1 MGSQTGPEALAQP
14 LKVGTM
20 LGRYQLLETLGSG
33 GMATVYLAEL
43 RAEQGFSRRVALKV
57 VHAHLA
63 LQPDFSQWFIS
74 EARLGGVLHHPN
86 LVATLD
92 FGQLDGHWFMAMEH
106 VDGWTLSELARLL
119 LPAYPTLPITISCQV
134 MIQICRGLQHAH
146 QARDAAGHPLHIVHR
161 DIKPSN
167 ILIDRHG
174 TAKLADFGVARA
186 ESNVS
191 KTVASGVVKGSFR
204 HMPPEQALAS
214 RDLDARA
221 DLFAMGTVFYQ
232 LLTGRAVYQADNQM
246 QALRM
251 AMDGEVGPALAAL
264 PTLPAQGRILHIL
277 HHTLA
282 KDRQARF
289 SSAAELEDALTELLH
304 AVGSLPTLNTRWLEE
319 AQRAAT
325 QQAEA
330 IQRGRQEW
338 LTPSP
343 LPEEAPTTPSHPNQ
357 RVGQVAH
364 PVASA
369 AAPTPSH
376 FAPTEQ
382 GLVKPVAPVSSPAQ
396 ATHTT
401 PRAAAA
407 ATAPREG
414 GSPPSVQVARGG
426 ARWGLVG
433 MGVVLLMGL
442 LLMGLWWSS
451 TLQRSAPSTSE
462 QVSHATI
469 QGTNDAAE
477 APARASTSEPVSPPA
492 EEGVNVASAQTGA
505 TLREGSG
512 SASAGGGNV
521 AEAEVLRN
529 SEGAPA
535 PATSA
540 SNKLG
545 SGKKAA
551 TRGYARLYVNAR
563 PCVELEI
570 NGRRFPCPVEGLN
583 VASGTQRLTAFF
595 EEQAPQTLTV
605 TLQGGE
611 LGRCLFSSTMP
622 EGRCRVEPAS
632 PEGASTHAE

>member
-1 MGSQTGPEALAQP
+1 
-14 LKVGTM
+14 
-20 LGRYQLLETLGSG
+20 
-33 GMATVYLAEL
+33 
-43 RAEQGFSRRVALKV
+43 
-57 VHAHLA
+57 
-63 LQPDFSQWFIS
+63 
-74 EARLGGVLHHPN
+74 
-86 LVATLD
+86 
-92 FGQLDGHWFMAMEH
+92 MAMEY
-106 VDGWTLSELARLL
+106 VEGWTLSELARLL

-146 QARDAAGHPLHIVHR
+146 QARDAGGQPLHIVHR

-186 ESNVS
+186 ESNVQ

-277 HHTLA
+277 NHTLA

-289 SSAAELEDALTELLH
+289 SSALELEEALTELLH
-304 AVGSLPTLNTRWLEE
+304 AVGSVPTLNTRWLEE

-338 LTPSP
+338 LTPS
-343 LPEEAPTTPSHPNQ
+343 LPPEDAPTTPSFPNQ
-357 RVGQVAH
+357 KVGQVVL

-369 AAPTPSH
+369 QAGKIS
-376 FAPTEQ
+376 TEQ
-382 GLVKPVAPVSSPAQ
+382 PDSAPAGVEPLSPA
-396 ATHTT
+396 
-401 PRAAAA
+401 
-407 ATAPREG
+407 EG
-414 GSPPSVQVARGG
+414 GR
-426 ARWGLVG
+426 
-433 MGVVLLMGL
+433 
-442 LLMGLWWSS
+442 
-451 TLQRSAPSTSE
+451 
-462 QVSHATI
+462 
-469 QGTNDAAE
+469 D
-477 APARASTSEPVSPPA
+477 
-492 EEGVNVASAQTGA
+492 
-505 TLREGSG
+505 
-512 SASAGGGNV
+512 
-521 AEAEVLRN
+521 

-535 PATSA
+535 PAKAA
-540 SNKLG
+540 STKAV
-545 SGKKAA
+545 SGKKAGA
-551 TRGYARLYVNAR
+551 QGYARLYVNAR

-570 NGRRFPCPVEGLN
+570 NGKRYPCPVEGLN
-583 VASGTQRLTAFF
+583 VTPGEQRLGAFF
-595 EEQAPQTLTV
+595 EDRAPQTLTV
-605 TLQGGE
+605 KLQGGE
-611 LGRCLFSSTMP
+611 VGRCLFSNTMP

-632 PEGASTHAE
+632 PEGASTQAE